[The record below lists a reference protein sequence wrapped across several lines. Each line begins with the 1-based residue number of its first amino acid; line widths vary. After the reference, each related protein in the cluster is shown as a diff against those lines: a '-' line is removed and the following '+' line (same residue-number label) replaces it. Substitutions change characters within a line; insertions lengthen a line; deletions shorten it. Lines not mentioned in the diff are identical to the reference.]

1 MGELFP
7 KVRQVLKRAYS
18 ETSDPQDW
26 TRAMEQA
33 LYSELPSGLDDEV
46 RQTVIQS
53 LIIDYLHNELGKTDE
68 VEQWK
73 EAVVL

>member
-1 MGELFP
+1 
-7 KVRQVLKRAYS
+7 
-18 ETSDPQDW
+18 
-26 TRAMEQA
+26 MEQA